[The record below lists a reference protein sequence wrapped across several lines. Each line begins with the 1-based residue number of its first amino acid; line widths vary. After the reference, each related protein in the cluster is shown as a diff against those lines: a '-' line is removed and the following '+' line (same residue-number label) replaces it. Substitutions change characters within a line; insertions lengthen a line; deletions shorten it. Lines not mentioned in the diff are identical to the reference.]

1 MGSIHPL
8 EGLLRGQHP
17 PHLSVLHQHHVLA
30 EVGDVLG
37 VVLNDE
43 DGLAVVLVQI
53 PEDRIDPVGVH
64 GVQLGDGLVQDQD
77 VRPEGYRAG
86 QGQQVGLTAGELPY
100 SSSRPSRPHCFN
112 AALPRS
118 R

>member
-1 MGSIHPL
+1 MQASSSPQAVGRLGHLGREDIAGLQLLHPL

-17 PHLSVLHQHHVLA
+17 ARLAVLHQHHMLA
-30 EVGDVLG
+30 EVGDILG
-37 VVLNDE
+37 VVLNDK
-43 DGLAVVLVQI
+43 DGLAMVLIQI
-53 PEDRIDPVGVH
+53 PEDLIDPVGV
-64 GVQLGDGLVQDQD
+64 QSCQ
-77 VRPEGYRAG
+77 
-86 QGQQVGLTAGELPY
+86 TY